1 MSKKLIN
8 GSPPGHIV
16 DAASRSGKSADVGQ
30 AVSNLLEA
38 EQEEKNIR
46 IKKIMDDAARLL
58 EAEEVKYFIGVLDR
72 EKENPNQGRAFVQSD
87 VSGDDMIHILDMA
100 LPTRQDAVNLGVY
113 VGTLIKAHQNKK

>member
-1 MSKKLIN
+1 MEKGKPFKSQ
-8 GSPPGHIV
+8 
-16 DAASRSGKSADVGQ
+16 AAARSGKTVGVGQ

-38 EQEEKNIR
+38 QQIEKNTR
-46 IKKIMDDAARLL
+46 IKKIMDDAAKLL

-87 VSGDDMIHILDMA
+87 VTGDDMIHILDMA

-113 VGTLIKAHQNKK
+113 VGTLIKSRQNNNKKS